1 MPLRIALVGAGH
13 MGKIHLEKLALIH
26 DAKIAGVVDIDLE
39 KARQLGQKHNSPF
52 FSDYRKLINQS
63 HGVIIATPTETHF
76 KIARDFLDAGKHVFI
91 EKPITSTQEEAK
103 ELIAIAKS
111 KKLILQ
117 VGFLERF
124 NPAFLKSLPM
134 IKKPLLVESCRASG
148 FTGRSTDIDVVL
160 DLMIH
165 DIDLI
170 LSIVRGEIRD
180 IRAQGVSFVMDKLD
194 VASARVEFENGC
206 VVNLNVNR
214 ISTKKE
220 RTLVIFEKNQNFFI
234 DLMNRKVIV
243 TVKMNG
249 GTIHTEEYLADQL
262 DAVEH
267 EISSFIQSIT
277 RGTSPIVKGED
288 GLKALVLADQIKQY
302 IADSNLK

>member
-1 MPLRIALVGAGH
+1 MPLKIALVGAGH
-13 MGKIHLEKLALIH
+13 MGRIHLEKLASLHTSI
-26 DAKIAGVVDIDLE
+26 IAGVADVDLE

-52 FSDYRKLINQS
+52 FCDYRELINHS
-63 HGVIIATPTETHF
+63 EGVIIATPTETHF
-76 KIARDFLDAGKHVFI
+76 GIARDFLDAGKHVFI

-134 IKKPLLVESCRASG
+134 IKKPLLVESCRVSG

-170 LSIVRGEIRD
+170 LSIVHEEIRD
-180 IRAQGVSFVMDKLD
+180 IKAQGVSFVMDKLD

-243 TVKMNG
+243 TVKKNG

-288 GLKALVLADQIKQY
+288 GLKALALADQIKQY